1 MINKISVVIPI
12 FNEQDNI
19 SNLIKEINTV
29 LQKKIT
35 YEIVVV
41 DDGSDDN
48 TQEVLKKISK
58 KRKNILIVTHKKN
71 YGQSVGLKTGV
82 LNAKYDFIATLDGD
96 GQNDPKDILKL
107 LRSFNEKVDF
117 MMVIGNRVKRIDSIS
132 KKIASR
138 LAFKIRKLILKDN
151 TPDTG
156 CALKIFRKKDFLLLP
171 FFNHIHRFL
180 PFLYKMFHGEVIS
193 IAVNHRERNSGMS
206 KYSNYERFL
215 VGINDIFGV
224 VWLRK
229 RSVWPIIIDKNKN
242 IKRIRRVKYG
252 N

>member
-156 CALKIFRKKDFLLLP
+156 CALKIFRKKDFMPLQLLLTLH
-171 FFNHIHRFL
+171 FQLFLLNHL
-180 PFLYKMFHGEVIS
+180 LYIQFV
-193 IAVNHRERNSGMS
+193 
-206 KYSNYERFL
+206 
-215 VGINDIFGV
+215 
-224 VWLRK
+224 
-229 RSVWPIIIDKNKN
+229 
-242 IKRIRRVKYG
+242 
-252 N
+252 